1 MLRKISR
8 KFRYLDYYIVVP
20 YLILCLVGIV
30 MVYSASADIAN
41 QNGGSPTAYLVKQAI
56 YVVLGLFVVWFMT
69 AVNLQIFQNSKVI
82 FGMTMITLLA
92 LVYVKVFGQA
102 INGAQGWINLGF
114 MNIQP
119 AEVCKIVLIL
129 YLARMFSHKEY
140 EMSNHFWG
148 AAISPL
154 LLSAALVVLIVI
166 QPDLGGAVINSAI
179 ILIMMLASGISWK
192 KGVTT
197 IFGLFFFFVA
207 VLMPILSK
215 LAASGAIKG
224 YKIQRIIAFI
234 NPFGTAQGAGSQLVN
249 SYYALSNGGIFG
261 VGLGNSIQKM
271 GYLPEPNTDFIMAV
285 IGEELG
291 LVAVVGI
298 LVLLAI
304 IVARTIWLGV
314 RADDAYS
321 SLLCYGVA
329 TFISIETLFNVGG
342 VTGIL
347 PITGVTFP
355 FISYGGSS
363 MLVLCMGLGCVLNV
377 SAVHTRSRVLEGI

>member
-1 MLRKISR
+1 
-8 KFRYLDYYIVVP
+8 
-20 YLILCLVGIV
+20 

-41 QNGGSPTAYLVKQAI
+41 QNGGSPTAYLIKQTI
-56 YVVLGLFVVWFMT
+56 YVILGLGVVWFMT
-69 AVNLQIFQNSKVI
+69 AINLKLFKSGRLMFVL
-82 FGMTMITLLA
+82 TMLTLGA
-92 LVYVKVFGQA
+92 LVFVKLFGQA
-102 INGAQGWINLGF
+102 VNGAQGWINLGF

-129 YLARMFSHKEY
+129 YLARMFSRKEQALS
-140 EMSNHFWG
+140 EHFWS
-148 AAISPL
+148 ATISPL
-154 LLSAALVVLIVI
+154 ILAGILVGLILI
-166 QPDLGGAVINSAI
+166 QPDLGGAVINSSI
-179 ILIMMLASGISWK
+179 ILMMMLASGISWK

-197 IFGLFFFFVA
+197 IFALFFLVVA

-215 LAASGAIKG
+215 LAVSGAIKG
-224 YKIQRIIAFI
+224 YKIQRIVAFI
-234 NPFGTAQGAGSQLVN
+234 NPFGTARGAGSQLVN

-291 LVAVVGI
+291 LIAVVLI
-298 LVLLAI
+298 LVLLAT

-321 SLLCYGVA
+321 ALICYGVA
-329 TFISIETLFNVGG
+329 TFITVETLFNVGG

-363 MLVLCMGLGCVLNV
+363 MLVLCTALGCVLNI
-377 SAVHTRSRVLEGI
+377 SAVHTRARVLEDN